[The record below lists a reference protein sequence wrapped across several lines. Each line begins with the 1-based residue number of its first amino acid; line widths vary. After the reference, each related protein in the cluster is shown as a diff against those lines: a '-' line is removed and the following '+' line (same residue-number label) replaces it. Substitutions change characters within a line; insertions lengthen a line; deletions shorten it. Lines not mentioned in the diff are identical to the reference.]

1 MRRSSCTK
9 SLRTEGNVV
18 TVRVSGKLTQ
28 KDYDDL
34 IPAWKKVIAKHGS
47 MRMLFVM
54 HDFHGWEPKAAWE
67 DFSFDRA
74 YSEEVER
81 VAMVGEKSWQKWM
94 TKIGSVFR
102 PKRGAIFRFQ
112 PISRRRNDGCAP
124 T

>member
-1 MRRSSCTK
+1 MHEITED
-9 SLRTEGNVV
+9 EGNVV
-18 TVRVSGKLTQ
+18 TVKVSGTLTS

-54 HDFHGWEPKAAWE
+54 HDFHGWDAKAAWE

-74 YSEEVER
+74 YSDKVER

-94 TKIGSVFR
+94 TKIGSVFV
-102 PKRGAIFRFQ
+102 KAQVQYFD
-112 PISRRRNDGCAP
+112 SNDLAQAERWVRA